1 MGNSLENLE
10 SLARLSKETGAE
22 GRQKLLREVTD
33 IFIKSPP
40 GGLSNT
46 EVDYFGDIMGRLA
59 FDLETKVRKQL
70 SETLSEEDAAPRELL
85 TRLATDEVD
94 VARPVLSKST
104 VLQDS
109 DLLDIIKKCS
119 QDHLLAITVRA
130 KVSEHISDALVE
142 KGNDTVLGS
151 LAGNEGAE
159 LSISAMETMVTRSAG
174 GDEGLQQALTH
185 RQGMPEDLLR
195 EMSKHVSGA
204 LRDHILSLGIDI
216 ETGEMDQMLAEAD
229 DWLISGV
236 GDDGST
242 SAEKYII
249 RKEKLNQ
256 LNPDLLVKLAL
267 ECKVSEFT
275 AGIAKMGKIDLTTA
289 RQAILDKSGEKL
301 AVICKALEI
310 ETGKFSQII
319 DLLDPKGRIDDS
331 DKKILVGVYG
341 RITPESAQRA
351 MRFLRTRQKLK
362 SKAAPTQKNWGD

>member
-109 DLLDIIKKCS
+109 DLLGIIKKCS

-130 KVSEHISDALVE
+130 KVSEHVSDALVE

-159 LSISAMETMVTRSAG
+159 LSRSAMETMVTRSVG

-216 ETGEMDQMLAEAD
+216 ETGEVDQMLAEAE

-236 GDDGST
+236 GDGGST
-242 SAEKYII
+242 PAEKYII

-267 ECKVSEFT
+267 EGKVSEFT

-310 ETGKFSQII
+310 EPGKFSRIV

-362 SKAAPTQKNWGD
+362 GKAASTQKNWGD